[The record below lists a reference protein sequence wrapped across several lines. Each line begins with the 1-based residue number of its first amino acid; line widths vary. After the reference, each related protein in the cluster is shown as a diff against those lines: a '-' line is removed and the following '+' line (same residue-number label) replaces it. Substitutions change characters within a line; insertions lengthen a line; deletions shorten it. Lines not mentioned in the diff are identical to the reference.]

1 MTNLIFNGQK
11 SRIMD
16 ILKKHLKTSQQ
27 VYGFR
32 MSNYEMT
39 IQSHFCPRI
48 IHTLNR
54 KKFKMTINSL
64 GYLHMSKEIGNM
76 EILFVF
82 TD

>member
-1 MTNLIFNGQK
+1 MTNLIFNGEK
-11 SRIMD
+11 SRILD

-32 MSNYEMT
+32 MSNYEIT
-39 IQSHFCPRI
+39 VQSHYCPRI
-48 IHTLNR
+48 ILTLKR
-54 KKFKMTINSL
+54 KNFKMKINSL
-64 GYLHMSKEIGNM
+64 GYLNMSKEIGNI